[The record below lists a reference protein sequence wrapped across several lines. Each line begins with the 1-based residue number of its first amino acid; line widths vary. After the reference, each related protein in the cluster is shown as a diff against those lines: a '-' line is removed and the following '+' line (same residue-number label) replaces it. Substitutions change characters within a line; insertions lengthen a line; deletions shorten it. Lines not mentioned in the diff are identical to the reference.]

1 MVRMWPYIP
10 EWCCGRY
17 CGSKSVD
24 YEVLTKYSSS
34 CRILEGRMNQLG
46 YDIWKVNHAC
56 GEISSFNEVVE
67 TNPYH
72 AYGTVPVNLES
83 TGFVQQHLGTRLHN
97 KV

>member
-72 AYGTVPVNLES
+72 AYDIVPVNLES
-83 TGFVQQHLGTRLHN
+83 TGFAQQHLGTRLHN